1 MNTRKNVLILLM
13 ILPLI
18 GFIFA
23 FILFPFQIPM
33 HFDLF
38 GAADRIGSVF
48 ELLIFFVVSL
58 FLGGIGLAS

>member
-33 HFDLF
+33 HFDLL
-38 GAADRIGSVF
+38 GAVDRI
-48 ELLIFFVVSL
+48 EE
-58 FLGGIGLAS
+58 IGRAHV